1 MKKTILIL
9 GAGEEQTIAIKLAQK
24 MGIKVIAIDDNP
36 NAIGLKIADLGV
48 CADIKDVEIITKIAK
63 ENNVDGVMTHAVEIP
78 QVVAKVAEKLNLPG
92 ISPEVAERAT
102 NKIERIKCFEKE
114 GIPHPKFETA
124 TNIEEAERKSETIG
138 FPLVIKPIDNA
149 GARGVTNVNAKN
161 EIERA
166 FKEAINFSKEE
177 IVLLEEY
184 LEGPEISTESVIY
197 NGKIYTPCWGDR
209 NYDKKNK
216 YYPYMIEDGGAL
228 PPDLSLQEKNLI
240 EKTVNRAIRAL
251 GINFGAAKGDILI
264 HKGKPYVLEMAARS
278 SGGRF
283 CDTKVPLSNGVNIL
297 KSLIHMYLGEE
308 VNLKELEPKY
318 ERGVAERT
326 ILPDPGKVVS
336 IKGVEEAKGM
346 EGIYKVYI
354 KPEIKIGSF
363 IEPIKNNADKIGYV
377 IALGK
382 TREQAVQRAEQAV
395 QMIGI
400 ITIGGNG
407 V

>member
-1 MKKTILIL
+1 
-9 GAGEEQTIAIKLAQK
+9 
-24 MGIKVIAIDDNP
+24 
-36 NAIGLKIADLGV
+36 
-48 CADIKDVEIITKIAK
+48 
-63 ENNVDGVMTHAVEIP
+63 
-78 QVVAKVAEKLNLPG
+78 
-92 ISPEVAERAT
+92 
-102 NKIERIKCFEKE
+102 
-114 GIPHPKFETA
+114 
-124 TNIEEAERKSETIG
+124 
-138 FPLVIKPIDNA
+138 
-149 GARGVTNVNAKN
+149 
-161 EIERA
+161 
-166 FKEAINFSKEE
+166 
-177 IVLLEEY
+177 
-184 LEGPEISTESVIY
+184 
-197 NGKIYTPCWGDR
+197 
-209 NYDKKNK
+209 
-216 YYPYMIEDGGAL
+216 
-228 PPDLSLQEKNLI
+228 
-240 EKTVNRAIRAL
+240 
-251 GINFGAAKGDILI
+251 
-264 HKGKPYVLEMAARS
+264 
-278 SGGRF
+278 
-283 CDTKVPLSNGVNIL
+283 
-297 KSLIHMYLGEE
+297 MYLGEE